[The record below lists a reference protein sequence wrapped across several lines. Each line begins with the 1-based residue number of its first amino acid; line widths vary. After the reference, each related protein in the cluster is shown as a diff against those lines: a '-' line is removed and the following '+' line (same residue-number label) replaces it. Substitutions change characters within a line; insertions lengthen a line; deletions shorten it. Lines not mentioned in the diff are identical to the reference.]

1 MELNTY
7 QQEAF
12 DYQRPNIEKFGK
24 RNMIWSIFFLVWI
37 LVGIYALYLQIA
49 KGHGITGMRDNVVWG
64 LYIVNFI
71 FFIGLSY
78 AGAIISGLLHLSKVS
93 WGKPIIRLAQMM
105 TIVSVIVGP
114 IFILLCVGR
123 FDRLHHLFIYPRLQS
138 PLTWDVLA
146 ILTYFVGSVLF
157 LYMALIKDFAVYRDS
172 KMNIPKW
179 KQKLYKILATGY
191 RGAASQKR
199 HLIISQN
206 LLAVIMVPLSIIVSS
221 ILSWIF
227 GMTLRPGWHSTIF
240 GPYFVLGALYSGIGV
255 LIVAM
260 WVYRKMYKL
269 EKYFTDKHFTYL
281 GYIMMVLAA
290 AYGYFTFSEYFTSW
304 FGSEKWDND
313 VINKLFNPA
322 EYGWWTLFA
331 NLIGI
336 FIPILIVAIPKTRK
350 PNWIT
355 LVAFLMVI
363 ALWVKR
369 YLIIVPT
376 LESPALPMQETRMEY
391 VKYAATWPE
400 WALTIAGIA
409 SFLLFFTI
417 MSKFV
422 TVVPVSGL
430 EDTFHHPHHE
440 HPHHEQ
446 IVDEVKKDN
455 VQID

>member
-1 MELNTY
+1 MELNSY

-12 DYQRPNIEKFGK
+12 NYQRPNIEKFGK
-24 RNMIWSIFFLVWI
+24 RNWMWTIFFLIWI
-37 LVGIYALYLQIA
+37 TIGAYALYLQIA

-78 AGAIISGLLHLSKVS
+78 AGAIISGLLHLFKVS

-105 TIVSVIVGP
+105 TIISVVVGP

-123 FDRLHHLFIYPRLQS
+123 FDRLHHLFIYPRIQS

-157 LYMALIKDFAVYRDS
+157 LYMALIKDFAVYRDA
-172 KMNIPKW
+172 KLNIPSW
-179 KQKLYKILATGY
+179 KQRMYKFMAIGY
-191 RGAASQKR
+191 KGAASQKR

-206 LLAVIMVPLSIIVSS
+206 LLAIILIPLSIIVSS

-240 GPYFVLGALYSGIGV
+240 GPYFVLGALFSGVGV
-255 LIVAM
+255 LIITM
-260 WVYRKMYKL
+260 WVYRKMYHL
-269 EKYFTDKHFTYL
+269 ENYFTDKHFVNL
-281 GYIMMVLAA
+281 GYIMMVLAGG
-290 AYGYFTFSEYFTSW
+290 YGYFTFSEYFTSW
-304 FGSEKWDND
+304 FGSAKWDSD
-313 VINKLFNPA
+313 VIEKLFNPK

-331 NLIGI
+331 NFAGI
-336 FIPILIVAIPKTRK
+336 VLPIVIVAIPATRK
-350 PNWIT
+350 RNWIT
-355 LVAFLMVI
+355 LAAFLMVM

-376 LESPALPMQETRMEY
+376 LETPALPMQDTRLNY
-391 VKYAATWPE
+391 IKYTATWPE
-400 WALTIAGIA
+400 WALTFAGIA

-422 TVVPVSGL
+422 TVVPVSEL
-430 EDTFHHPHHE
+430 EDTSHHPHHDQPAAKEVTE
-440 HPHHEQ
+440 HAQ
-446 IVDEVKKDN
+446 TTKK
-455 VQID
+455 